1 MVIALSLLF
10 VLALT
15 ASAWAN
21 PACAVCTVAVG
32 ASLEIAR
39 QLGVDDSVVGV
50 WAGAMLA
57 IIGFWTIRWFEKKG
71 WNFKGRDWTLII
83 VSVAM
88 IGFMYISEIK
98 YTPQVIG
105 IFYLDPFL
113 FSTVLGALVMVWS
126 SDFYQWMKARNG
138 GHAHFPFEKVA
149 VPVVALL
156 LVSAYFY
163 YYPLTRKAADLGADL
178 YTFWKKRL
186 DYRGCFF
193 NSMEQKLDHSCR
205 YNLWSHGKRILF
217 LSETG
222 KYLHHSLFRYQ
233 LNGR

>member
-178 YTFWKKRL
+178 YTFWKKQA
-186 DYRGCFF
+186 
-193 NSMEQKLDHSCR
+193 SIIEAV
-205 YNLWSHGKRILF
+205 F
-217 LSETG
+217 LIQWNKSQSARTIITCCCAI
-222 KYLHHSLFRYQ
+222 R
-233 LNGR
+233 